1 MEVLPVQT
9 VINIPF
15 TIKADGAKRANS
27 MAVGAASDVGGTVV
41 GAIREASRVT
51 GTGFEYLLKTA
62 MRESSFNPNAKS
74 SKSSATGLF
83 QFIDQTWLA
92 TLKQSG
98 PSLGY
103 GRYAGAIARTS
114 SGRYVVPNAAMR
126 RQIMSLRFD
135 PTANAMMAGAFTQT
149 NAARLGRALGRS
161 PTDGELYI
169 AHFLGQGGAV
179 KLISAAGNAPQA
191 KAANLF
197 PHAARANHSIFFD
210 KQGGARSSAEVYRV
224 LVAKHDGTAMP
235 PLPALASA
243 PLQPA
248 APAAPAA
255 APAASASAA
264 ATPATAPSMVGVVP
278 AMTANA
284 ADPPLFSNL
293 FSSDRREPVSPFV
306 RDLWG
311 KNNVGLA
318 QPASA
323 SLATSPAT
331 AQPAV
336 VQPASAQP
344 VSAAAPAAAASASG
358 RIGTSLDLFRFLQP
372 DAPAAPGTRPI

>member
-1 MEVLPVQT
+1 
-9 VINIPF
+9 
-15 TIKADGAKRANS
+15 

-126 RQIMSLRFD
+126 RQIMSLRYD

-235 PLPALASA
+235 PLPAMASA

-248 APAAPAA
+248 APAAPAT
-255 APAASASAA
+255 APAGSAA
-264 ATPATAPSMVGVVP
+264 ATPVTAPGLIGVVP
-278 AMTANA
+278 ATTAA
-284 ADPPLFSNL
+284 SASDPPLFSNL

-311 KNNVGLA
+311 KNNVGLV

-323 SLATSPAT
+323 SLAGPPAA

-336 VQPASAQP
+336 AQPASAQP
-344 VSAAAPAAAASASG
+344 VSAAAPAAAANAVSASG